1 MAGHFR
7 IALTKGDGIGP
18 EIMDATLA
26 LFKAAGV
33 MDATVPSATGAW
45 SAGIEFVPVE
55 MGRAV
60 FEKGN
65 TRGMTDEAIRVTED
79 CGLLFKGP
87 METPK
92 GGGGKSINVTA
103 RKMWNAFANLRHFRT
118 LPGVDTVY
126 SRAGIPID
134 MYIVRENIED
144 TYGGVEHRLSND
156 MIQCK
161 RLISA
166 PGCDLVSRFAFQT
179 ARKLGIKSLHCGHK
193 ANIMKMTDGL
203 FLERFKAAARDFPE
217 VAAQDVIVDALC
229 MNLVVRPQSYQMIVL
244 PNLMGD
250 IVSDLCAGLVGG
262 LGFAPSANIGRH
274 LSIFE
279 AVHGTAPDIAG
290 KGVANP
296 AALML
301 SGLMMLRHIG
311 LVRHAAII
319 ENALVAALEAGA
331 RTGDFGDPSKPV
343 LGTMDFTRQII
354 ERLGSQPRRAAVPV
368 PDEAAVA
375 AAAAAMPAPAPRP
388 TSQQVIRTF
397 SNVVRHVVGC
407 DIYLDTPLSPVAVAD
422 EMQRVCED
430 TPFRLTLISNRGTQ
444 VWPSGSVYTECVDYY
459 RVRFELREG
468 SRPGDF
474 GQARCVSL
482 MDKIAE
488 KFQVCSYEL
497 LRVFDGHKGYSLAQG
512 Q

>member
-1 MAGHFR
+1 MGHLQ
-7 IALTKGDGIGP
+7 IALAKGDGIGP
-18 EIMDATLA
+18 EIMDATLE

-33 MDATVPSATGAW
+33 MDATVPGH

-55 MGRAV
+55 MGRHV
-60 FEKGN
+60 FETGN
-65 TRGMTDEAIRVTED
+65 TRGMTEDAVRTTEN

-103 RKMWNAFANLRHFRT
+103 RKMWNAFANLRHFRS

-166 PGCDLVSRFAFQT
+166 PGCDLVSRFALQT
-179 ARKLGIKSLHCGHK
+179 ARRLGIKTVHCGHK
-193 ANIMKMTDGL
+193 ANIMKMTDGM
-203 FLERFKAAARDFPE
+203 FLERFKVAARDFPE
-217 VAAQDVIVDALC
+217 IATADVIVDALC
-229 MNLVVRPQSYQMIVL
+229 MNLVVKPQNYQMIVL

-250 IVSDLCAGLVGG
+250 IISDLCAGLVGG

-274 LSIFE
+274 ISIFE

-290 KGVANP
+290 KGIANP

-301 SGLMMLRHIG
+301 SGIMMLRHIG
-311 LVRHAAII
+311 LLKQAATV
-319 ENALVAALEAGA
+319 ENAILSALESGV
-331 RTGDFGDPSKPV
+331 RTGDFGDAAKPV
-343 LGTMDFTRQII
+343 LSTRDFTRQII
-354 ERLGSQPRRAAVPV
+354 ERLGQQPKKVAPVPV
-368 PDEAAVA
+368 PSENPPAPSAVA
-375 AAAAAMPAPAPRP
+375 AKP
-388 TSQQVIRTF
+388 TAQQVIRTF

-422 EMQRVCED
+422 EMQRCCED

-444 VWPSGSVYTECVDYY
+444 VWPTGSVYTECVDYY
-459 RVRFELREG
+459 RVRFELRDG
-468 SRPGDF
+468 HRPGDF
-474 GQARCVSL
+474 GQARCVAL

-497 LRVFDGHKGYSLAQG
+497 LRMFDGVRGYSLAQG

>member
-1 MAGHFR
+1 MANLR
-7 IALTKGDGIGP
+7 IALAKGDGIGP
-18 EIMDATLA
+18 EIMDSTLD

-33 MDATVPSATGAW
+33 TKHL
-45 SAGIEFVPVE
+45 EFVPVE
-55 MGRAV
+55 MGKAV
-60 FEKGN
+60 FDKGN
-65 TRGMTDEAIRVTED
+65 TRGMTDEAIKTTED

-103 RKMWNAFANLRHFRT
+103 RKMWNAFANLRHFQT
-118 LPGVDTVY
+118 LPGVSTPY
-126 SRAGIPID
+126 SKAGIPIN

-166 PGCDLVSRFAFQT
+166 PGCDLVSRFAFH
-179 ARKLGIKSLHCGHK
+179 AAKSLGIKKVHCGHK

-203 FLERFKAAARDFPE
+203 FLERFKQAAKDFPE
-217 VAAQDVIVDALC
+217 IEIGDVIVDALC
-229 MNLVVRPQSYQMIVL
+229 MNLVVKPQQYQMVVL
-244 PNLMGD
+244 PNLQGD

-274 LSIFE
+274 ISIFE

-290 KGVANP
+290 KGIANP
-296 AALML
+296 TSLIL

-311 LVRHAAII
+311 LTRSAATI
-319 ENALVAALEAGA
+319 ENALLTGLEQGV
-331 RTGDFGDPSKPV
+331 RTGDFGDASKPV
-343 LGTMDFTRQII
+343 LNTRDFVKQIV
-354 ERLGSQPRRAAVPV
+354 ERLGQAPKTVTPASVPETESITHAH
-368 PDEAAVA
+368 DAK
-375 AAAAAMPAPAPRP
+375 PA
-388 TSQQVIRTF
+388 SQQVIRTF
-397 SNVVRHVVGC
+397 TQVVTQVVGC

-422 EMQRVCED
+422 EMQRCCQD
-430 TPFRLTLISNRGTQ
+430 TPFKLTLISNRGTQ
-444 VWPSGSVYTECVDYY
+444 VWPTGSVYTECVDYY

-468 SRPGDF
+468 TVAGSIGQSR
-474 GQARCVSL
+474 AVAL

-488 KFQVCSYEL
+488 KFTVCSFEL
-497 LRVFDGHKGYSLAQG
+497 LRAFDGIKGFSLAQG